1 MTDRPIAAVTAREL
15 LWVVA
20 ALGLAIALLALLGG
34 GVLWTR
40 PFWTDEICC
49 TLYPVLDASSPL
61 EVIARIAA
69 PKDYAPPLLHLIVW
83 SVGRLTGGITPV
95 VLRSISLFCVSAAL
109 VFLYATLRRRFDRA
123 PSVAGALAVASH
135 SLVLTN
141 AFEGRFY
148 GPWLLFAAGF
158 AWSLSRDVTASTS
171 ASNVLRMTIT
181 ALFSV
186 FLVTIHW
193 FGVLSLVLMC
203 FGALASYGRRWREG
217 LRLIAPS
224 AAGLVALVACV
235 PMVISQRATTTGVLW
250 VAELSTGQ
258 VGAMVRLF
266 VLSTVPV
273 LALIL
278 LVVDGLRDEI
288 SQPSA
293 TANVRRAL
301 RDPSLAALT
310 SLALMPLALIGVSVV
325 LQPSL
330 VGRYATVTALA
341 WAPLVALAVAT
352 LGRVARAVAVLFL
365 ALIVVLGVRRTVAE
379 RRDFVNNVEAN
390 QAAFERAKSMNL
402 PVVFQNLHVIYSV
415 AGLRRAERR
424 ALFLD
429 IPDSTIVALTPQKR
443 LERVRR
449 NLRID
454 RNIARSHARVYGFP
468 VMVTQAQLDSTSR
481 FLFVASDES
490 LPNIYGRVD
499 LFTKTVF
506 PHHRL
511 TRLSPNLA
519 LLER

>member
-1 MTDRPIAAVTAREL
+1 MTDRPIAAVTSREL
-15 LWVVA
+15 LWVAA
-20 ALGLAIALLALLGG
+20 ALGLGIALLALLGG

-49 TLYPVLDASSPL
+49 TLYPVLGASSPL

-69 PKDYAPPLLHLIVW
+69 PEDYAPPLLHLIVW
-83 SVGRLTGGITPV
+83 SVGRLMGGITPV

-109 VFLYATLRRRFDRA
+109 VSVYAALRRRFDRV

-135 SLVLTN
+135 ALVLSN

-158 AWSLSRDVTASTS
+158 AWSLSIRHPRRRDIAVA
-171 ASNVLRMTIT
+171 V
-181 ALFSV
+181 FSV
-186 FLVTIHW
+186 ALVTIHW
-193 FGVLSLVLMC
+193 FGVLSLGLMC
-203 FGALASYGRRWREG
+203 FGVLASHGRRWRDG

-224 AAGLVALVACV
+224 AVGLIALVACV
-235 PMVISQRATTTGVLW
+235 PMVVSQRATTTGVLW
-250 VAELSTGQ
+250 VPELSTGQ

-273 LALIL
+273 VAAIL
-278 LVVDGLRDEI
+278 LVVDGLRDET

-293 TANVRRAL
+293 AAGIREAL
-301 RDPSLAALT
+301 QDSSVAALT
-310 SLALMPLALIGVSVV
+310 SLALMPLTLIVVSVV

-330 VGRYATVTALA
+330 VGRYATVTALW
-341 WAPLVALAVAT
+341 WAPLAALAVAT
-352 LGRVARAVAVLFL
+352 LGRAGRVVAALFL
-365 ALIVVLGVRRTVAE
+365 VLIVVLGVRRIVAE
-379 RRDFVNNVEAN
+379 RRDFANYVTAN

-402 PVVFQNLHVIYSV
+402 PVVFQSVHLIYPV
-415 AGLRRAERR
+415 AGLQRAERR

-429 IPDSTIVALTPQKR
+429 IPDSMIVAMTPQTR

-449 NLRID
+449 NLLLD
-454 RNIARSHARVYGFP
+454 RNVARSHARVYGFP

-490 LPNIYGRVD
+490 LPNLYGRVD
-499 LFTKTVF
+499 LFTKAVF

>member
-1 MTDRPIAAVTAREL
+1 MTDRPIAAVTSREL

-20 ALGLAIALLALLGG
+20 TLGLAIALLALLGG

-95 VLRSISLFCVSAAL
+95 VLRSISVFCVSAAL
-109 VFLYATLRRRFDRA
+109 VFVYATLRRRFDRA

-158 AWSLSRDVTASTS
+158 AWSLS
-171 ASNVLRMTIT
+171 SNVILRMTLI
-181 ALFSV
+181 ALFSIL
-186 FLVTIHW
+186 LVTIHW
-193 FGVLSLVLMC
+193 FGVLSLGLMC
-203 FGALASYGRRWREG
+203 LGALASYGRRWREG

-235 PMVISQRATTTGVLW
+235 PMVMSQRATTTGVLW

-278 LVVDGLRDEI
+278 LLVDGLRDEI

-293 TANVRRAL
+293 AANVRQAL

-352 LGRVARAVAVLFL
+352 LGRVGRVVAALSL
-365 ALIVVLGVRRTVAE
+365 ALVVVLGVRRTVAE
-379 RRDFVNNVEAN
+379 RRDFVTSVEAN

-429 IPDSTIVALTPQKR
+429 IPDSTIVAMTPQKR

-499 LFTKTVF
+499 LFTKAVF